1 MQRES
6 TLTVHTPWPYR
17 AQLVVTVCQKRTCL
31 LVFCVKLSSSKKT
44 NFSLTTWLDSS
55 RIRYLNIYQ
64 SKKIHDLLF
73 STHRIFDCG
82 NALVQY
88 PFIIC
93 THNHIL
99 QNIGSFCSSW
109 ENNNF
114 CTCYTFIYF
123 IHVCK
128 KVCLLR
134 YKYKYIHSYPW
145 NPIYV
150 NLAHM
155 ATFAQIFRPHEKV
168 ATILLWTTV
177 ELLPALLRVHFFL
190 PVCALTQTIW
200 AYLTSRH
207 CPRPWKLRTKP
218 IISLT
223 RPNPKASPV
232 KPFLPF
238 ALFFLFL
245 TLPVFQ
251 LAMHLISALVIT
263 LCILTRV
270 RVKVK
275 FPRAFSCSASHQP
288 SSPTAMTTSTTSM
301 SRSVCLT
308 PRSPSCPA
316 ARWAGGPRGWAGWRG
331 CRRAGGGGWGRGRSL
346 PRGGG
351 GWRWQT
357 HSRLQFRWHL
367 NQFLGKP
374 LQEEI

>member
-1 MQRES
+1 MY
-6 TLTVHTPWPYR
+6 T
-17 AQLVVTVCQKRTCL
+17 QLPM
-31 LVFCVKLSSSKKT
+31 KLQ
-44 NFSLTTWLDSS
+44 F
-55 RIRYLNIYQ
+55 
-64 SKKIHDLLF
+64 
-73 STHRIFDCG
+73 
-82 NALVQY
+82 A
-88 PFIIC
+88 
-93 THNHIL
+93 
-99 QNIGSFCSSW
+99 
-109 ENNNF
+109 
-114 CTCYTFIYF
+114 
-123 IHVCK
+123 
-128 KVCLLR
+128 
-134 YKYKYIHSYPW
+134 
-145 NPIYV
+145 

-155 ATFAQIFRPHEKV
+155 ATFAQILGRMKKV

-177 ELLPALLRVHFFL
+177 ELLSALLRVHFFLLL

-207 CPRPWKLRTKP
+207 CHRPWKLRTKP

-232 KPFLPF
+232 KPFLPL

-288 SSPTAMTTSTTSM
+288 SSPTAMTTSM